1 MISPLD
7 SLLVMILLLNLYA
20 LGTGRMAAVI
30 RAVALQGVL
39 LGIAP
44 LLVPGLMSLEIAA
57 LGLLTAAFKGFLI
70 PSMLFRAMRQ
80 VQIKR
85 EVEPFIGPILS
96 MILGALGTGLALAFA
111 ARLPLAA
118 GHANSLILPAS
129 LSTVLTGFILL
140 STRLKA
146 IGQVLG
152 YLILENGIYIFGLL
166 LLKAMPFVVEMGA
179 MLDLFVGVFVMG
191 IIMNHINRAFDS
203 MSTHNL
209 AALRE

>member
-7 SLLVMILLLNLYA
+7 TILVLVLLLNLYA
-20 LGTGRMAAVI
+20 LGTGRVAAVI

-39 LGIAP
+39 LGACP
-44 LLVPGLMSLEIAA
+44 LLVPGLLSLEIAA
-57 LGLLTAAFKGFLI
+57 LGLLTAVLKGFLI

-96 MILGALGTGLALAFA
+96 MTLGALGTGLALAFA
-111 ARLPLAA
+111 ARLPLAE
-118 GHANSLILPAS
+118 GHPSSLILPAS
-129 LSTVLTGFILL
+129 LSTVLAGFILL

-152 YLILENGIYIFGLL
+152 YLVLENGIYVFGLL
-166 LLKAMPFVVEMGA
+166 LLEAMPFVVEMGA
-179 MLDLFVGVFVMG
+179 MLDLFAGVFIMG

-203 MSTHNL
+203 MSTRHL